1 MKIEHLKKYLVL
13 GILFVFPI
21 VVYLFFA
28 TGVNN
33 FAKLPVLTKSID
45 TVDNWK
51 SLNGENIKFN
61 NQISVLCFWGD
72 DIELRKSDGFNLN
85 QKIYKRFYQFK
96 DFQFV
101 VVVSE
106 GNQDLIEKYKIEL
119 SQGVGTDL
127 INWKFI
133 FGNEIQIKNLF
144 NSLNSNDN
152 LSELYSTSKVYI
164 IDKEGNLRGR
174 DDDEDNL
181 NGRMFGYNSSSVAEI
196 NNKMVDDVKVIL
208 AEYRLALKKNNSFRI
223 K

>member
-85 QKIYKRFYQFK
+85 QKIYKRFYEFK

-119 SQGVGTDL
+119 FQGVGTNL

-152 LSELYSTSKVYI
+152 LSELSSTSKVYI

>member
-51 SLNGENIKFN
+51 SLNGEKIKFN

-72 DIELRKSDGFNLN
+72 DIEMRKSDGFNLN

-106 GNQDLIEKYKIEL
+106 GNQDLIEKYKIDL
-119 SQGVGTDL
+119 SQGVGTNL

-144 NSLNSNDN
+144 NSLNSSDN
-152 LSELYSTSKVYI
+152 LSELYSSSKVYI

-208 AEYRLALKKNNSFRI
+208 AEYSLALKKNNSFRI